1 MERSS
6 IINKGKGALAR
17 SANSYPTHNQP
28 DNTRPRLFVLD
39 ADNLITRMKIFKYPL
54 FILFLFPAYLIPTAA
69 LYSQKQTV
77 EYGEPEELEIGG
89 IEVTGIFFSD
99 PAAIKSVAGL
109 KVGQV
114 IKIPGTEIT
123 KAMRNLWKLRLFD
136 DVSITQDKRIGNIIF
151 LSIHLVERAR
161 LANWSYRGVKQG
173 VHDDLNDVI
182 KPFLIKGQVAGTAM
196 QINAKNAIEKYYID
210 KGYLDAVVTVSEEET
225 SERSNAVNLI
235 FNIDPK
241 EKVKI
246 ADISFTG
253 NEEVKD
259 KKLRK
264 LLKETKAKS
273 HLLKKSKFVD
283 KDFETDKQA
292 IIDYYHTLGYRDA
305 AIVSDTVWRDKKGF
319 LNIQMAIDEGDKY
332 YFGDITWKGNT
343 IHDSESLSKILGIK
357 KGEVYNEKLLD
368 SRLHFSIDGRDISS
382 LYLDD
387 GYLFFT
393 VDPTEISV
401 VNDTIDLE
409 MRIFEGPQA
418 TIDEVII
425 KGNTRTHEHV
435 IRREL
440 RTQPGQKF
448 SRSDIIRSQRQ
459 IIALGYFNP
468 ENLGIET
475 PVDQA
480 NGTVD
485 IIYEVEERPSDQL
498 ELSAGW
504 GGFGRSK
511 VIGTLGVTF
520 NNFSLRNIFNKNAWS
535 PLPQGDGQRFSVR
548 AQTNG
553 DFFQSYNFSFTEPW
567 LGGKR
572 PNSFTVGGVLTKFNQ
587 EDFGGGRLAIGR
599 AYVGLGSRLKWPD
612 DNFVSNTTLNIEYL
626 NLNNYATGDFVDK
639 FGKGIEN
646 GFYNNYSISQTLA
659 RTTINEPTFPRTGSE
674 ISLTIKATL
683 PYSLLGREV
692 NMDDPM
698 DLYKWVEY
706 HKWRFDAAWYTPVVG
721 KFVLKTAAKMGYLG
735 FYNKDIGAPPFERF
749 EVGGDGLSNQQFG
762 ITGKDIIAMRGYETG
777 DIAANQ
783 LGGAAIFNK
792 FTAELRYPLSL
803 NPSSTVFAL
812 MFLEGG
818 NAWKT
823 FEDYNPFDLKRSA
836 GVGLRAY
843 LPMFGLL
850 GFDFG
855 YGWDNINKIES
866 GAKWTEFGNFNI
878 ILGFEP
884 D

>member
-1 MERSS
+1 
-6 IINKGKGALAR
+6 
-17 SANSYPTHNQP
+17 
-28 DNTRPRLFVLD
+28 
-39 ADNLITRMKIFKYPL
+39 MKILRYPY
-54 FILFLFPAYLIPTAA
+54 FILFSLSFYLLSTTDLFSQIP
-69 LYSQKQTV
+69 SV
-77 EYGEPEELEIGG
+77 VYGEVEELEIGG
-89 IEVTGIFFSD
+89 IEVIGVFFSD
-99 PAAIKSVAGL
+99 PTAIKSVAGL

-136 DVSITQDKRIGNIIF
+136 DVQITQDKRIGNIIF
-151 LSIHLVERAR
+151 LSIHLMERAR

-173 VHDDLNDVI
+173 IHDDLNDVV

-196 QINAKNAIEKYYID
+196 QINAKNAIQKYFVEK
-210 KGYLDAVVTVSEEET
+210 GFLDVAVKVSEEET
-225 SERSNAVNLI
+225 SERTNAVNLI
-235 FNIDPK
+235 FDIDTK
-241 EKVKI
+241 EKIKI
-246 ADISFTG
+246 ADISFVG
-253 NEEVKD
+253 NEALKA

-273 HLLKKSKFVD
+273 HLLKKSKYVET
-283 KDFETDKQA
+283 DFESDKQA
-292 IIDYYHTLGYRDA
+292 VIDHYHTLGYRDA
-305 AIVSDTVWRDKKGF
+305 AIVNDSIWRNEDG
-319 LNIQMAIDEGDKY
+319 LMEMLITIDEGNKY
-332 YFGDITWKGNT
+332 YFGNITWKGNT
-343 IHDSESLSKILGIK
+343 VHESEALSKILGIR

-368 SRLHFSIDGRDISS
+368 SRLRFSIDGRDVSS
-382 LYLDD
+382 IYLDD

-401 VNDTIDLE
+401 VDDTIDLE

-468 ENLGIET
+468 ESLGIET
-475 PVDQA
+475 PVDQT

-520 NNFSLRNIFNKNAWS
+520 NNFSLRNIFDKEAWS
-535 PLPQGDGQRFSVR
+535 PLPQGDGQRFSIR

-572 PNSFTVGGVLTKFNQ
+572 PNSFTIGGVLTKFNQ
-587 EDFGGGRLAIGR
+587 TIFGQGKLAIGR

-612 DNFVSNTTLNIEYL
+612 DNFVSNTTLSLEYL
-626 NLNNYATGDFVDK
+626 NLEDYSTGDFVDK
-639 FGKGIEN
+639 FGNRISD
-646 GFYNNYSISQTLA
+646 GFFNNFSISQTIA
-659 RTTINEPTFPRTGSE
+659 RTTINEPTFPRSGSQ
-674 ISLTIKATL
+674 ISLTLQATL
-683 PYSLLGREV
+683 PYSLLGREI
-692 NMDDPM
+692 NMDDPQ
-698 DLYKWVEY
+698 DLYRFVEY
-706 HKWRFDAAWYTPVVG
+706 HKWRLDAEWYTPVVG
-721 KFVLKTAAKMGYLG
+721 KLVLKTAAKMGYLG
-735 FYNKDIGAPPFERF
+735 FYNKEIGPPPFERF
-749 EVGGDGLSNQQFG
+749 QVGGDGLSNQQFG
-762 ITGKDIIAMRGYETG
+762 ITGKDILAMRGYEET

-783 LGGAAIFNK
+783 SGGATIFNK
-792 FTAELRYPLSL
+792 FTAEIRYPLSL
-803 NPSSTVFAL
+803 NPSSTIFGL
-812 MFLEGG
+812 LFLEGG

-836 GVGLRAY
+836 GVGVRAY

-855 YGWDNINKIES
+855 YGWDNLTKINA

>member
-1 MERSS
+1 
-6 IINKGKGALAR
+6 
-17 SANSYPTHNQP
+17 
-28 DNTRPRLFVLD
+28 
-39 ADNLITRMKIFKYPL
+39 MKILRYPY
-54 FILFLFPAYLIPTAA
+54 FILFFLSFYLLSTTDLFSQIPA
-69 LYSQKQTV
+69 V
-77 EYGEPEELEIGG
+77 VYGEVEELEIGG
-89 IEVTGIFFSD
+89 IEVTGVFFSD
-99 PAAIKSVAGL
+99 PTAIKSVAGL

-114 IKIPGTEIT
+114 IKIPGIEIT

-136 DVSITQDKRIGNIIF
+136 DVQITQDKRIGNIIF
-151 LSIHLVERAR
+151 LSIHLMERAR

-173 VHDDLNDVI
+173 IHDDLNDVV

-196 QINAKNAIEKYYID
+196 QINAKNAIQKYFVEK
-210 KGYLDAVVTVSEEET
+210 GFLDVAVNVSEEET
-225 SERSNAVNLI
+225 SERVNAVNLI
-235 FNIDPK
+235 FDIDTK
-241 EKVKI
+241 EKIKI
-246 ADISFTG
+246 ADISFVG

-259 KKLRK
+259 KRLRK

-273 HLLKKSKFVD
+273 HLLKKSKYVET
-283 KDFETDKQA
+283 DFDSDKQA
-292 IIDYYHTLGYRDA
+292 VIDYYHTLGYRDA
-305 AIVSDTVWRDKKGF
+305 TIVNDSISRNEDGLMEMLIT
-319 LNIQMAIDEGDKY
+319 IDEGNKY
-332 YFGDITWKGNT
+332 YFGNITWKGNT
-343 IHDSESLSKILGIK
+343 IHESETLSKTLGIQ
-357 KGEVYNEKLLD
+357 KGEVYNEELLN
-368 SRLHFSIDGRDISS
+368 SRLSSSIDGRDVSS
-382 LYLDD
+382 IYLDD
-387 GYLFFT
+387 GYLFFN

-401 VNDTIDLE
+401 ADDTIDLE

-468 ENLGIET
+468 ESLGIET

-485 IIYEVEERPSDQL
+485 IIYQVEERPSDQL

-520 NNFSLRNIFNKNAWS
+520 NNFSLRNIFNKEAWS
-535 PLPQGDGQRFSVR
+535 PLPQGDGQRLSIR

-572 PNSFTVGGVLTKFNQ
+572 PNSFTLGGVLTKFNQ
-587 EDFGGGRLAIGR
+587 EIFGGGRLAIGR

-612 DNFVSNTTLNIEYL
+612 DNFVSNTTLSLEYL
-626 NLNNYATGDFVDK
+626 NLINYSTGDFYSDL
-639 FGKGIEN
+639 FRDTISG
-646 GFYNNYSISQTLA
+646 GFFNNFSISQTIA
-659 RTTINEPTFPRTGSE
+659 RTTINEPTFPRTGSS
-674 ISLTIKATL
+674 ISLTVQATL
-683 PYSLLGREV
+683 PYTTLLGR
-692 NMDDPM
+692 NA
-698 DLYKWVEY
+698 DLSDKRSTYKFVEY
-706 HKWRFDAAWYTPVVG
+706 HKWRLDMEWYTPVVG

-735 FYNKDIGAPPFERF
+735 FYNKKIGAAPFERF

-762 ITGKDIIAMRGYETG
+762 ITGKDILAMRGYEIG

-783 LGGAAIFNK
+783 SGGATIFNK

-803 NPSSTVFAL
+803 NPSSTIFGL
-812 MFLEGG
+812 LFLEGG
-818 NAWKT
+818 NAWKS

-836 GVGLRAY
+836 GVGVRAY

-855 YGWDNINKIES
+855 YGWDNQAKIES